1 MNEADEK
8 AWLEYESKAVKEGK
22 LQTGW
27 DTNKDSYIAGRAS
40 RDSEVEGLREA
51 LQELLDEVESYV
63 MTSDSAPNDWAL
75 VTTVYETEEYKKARQ
90 ALKGDSNAG

>member
-8 AWLEYESKAVKEGK
+8 AWREYMRHCHANGIEQCTPQEYFN
-22 LQTGW
+22 Q
-27 DTNKDSYIAGRAS
+27 GRAS
-40 RDSEVEGLREA
+40 RDSEVEGLREV

-63 MTSDSAPNDWAL
+63 MTSDSTPNDWAL

-90 ALKGDSNAG
+90 ALKGDSDEG